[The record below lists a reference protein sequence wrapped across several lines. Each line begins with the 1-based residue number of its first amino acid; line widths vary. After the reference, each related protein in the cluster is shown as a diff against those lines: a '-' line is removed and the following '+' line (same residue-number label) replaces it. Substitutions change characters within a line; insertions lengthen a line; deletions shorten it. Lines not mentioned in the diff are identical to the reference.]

1 MKQIAP
7 RLFVGSKE
15 DFDGLDAFGT
25 EWPIVFLARDPWHRD
40 LLGYAGKKAD
50 PAHPEYLFAR
60 RGKRLYLNL
69 VDAPDPKYFNKVA
82 IDAAIRFIEE
92 QLAAL
97 KDDQPENLALICN
110 QGQSRSAG
118 VGLLYLAPT
127 LPEQFEAAE
136 AEYRKVYP
144 SYQPGNGMREFARIH
159 WSAYRNRRATG
170 NRAETDPNLDK
181 AQQIWA
187 AFVSTFA
194 SDPSLARDNL
204 IADIRSA
211 LRPKQD
217 SPDVGTPQQRG
228 TDGRDTASHAD

>member
-7 RLFVGSKE
+7 RLFVGSQT
-15 DFDGLDAFGT
+15 DFDGLDQFGT
-25 EWPIVFLARDPWHRD
+25 EWPIVFLAKDPWHRN
-40 LLGYAGKKAD
+40 LLDYKGPSCD
-50 PAHPEYLFAR
+50 PKHPEYLFAR
-60 RGKRLYLNL
+60 RDKRLYLNL

-92 QLAAL
+92 QLGAL
-97 KDDQPENLALICN
+97 KETDAENVLLCCN

-144 SYQPGNGMREFARIH
+144 QYQPGNGMREFARIH
-159 WSAYRNRRATG
+159 WTAYRNRRATG

-181 AQQIWA
+181 AQELWR
-187 AFVSTFA
+187 AFATDFA
-194 SDPSLARDNL
+194 SDPNMARDRL
-204 IADIRSA
+204 VSGIRSA
-211 LRPKQD
+211 LQAA
-217 SPDVGTPQQRG
+217 SSAGLETAPD
-228 TDGRDTASHAD
+228 DGRERKGSG